1 MVPFI
6 ALFAT
11 NRSDVAG
18 KGAPVRRRYD
28 RASEMSYDIDAKEMA
43 IKGLQSQLETGTVN
57 TRAEIDTTADEPADR

>member
-6 ALFAT
+6 ALFAM
-11 NRSDVAG
+11 NRSDIVDRG
-18 KGAPVRRRYD
+18 SPVKRQYD